1 MNAALNN
8 DIESSTM
15 CIGRR
20 NKDKIAIFGFRS
32 ENSIKNNEKARGKKT
47 LCESQF

>member
-20 NKDKIAIFGFRS
+20 NKDKIVGFRS